1 MNVFTK
7 LLPNLDKNKRKFFKK
22 LSNKM
27 VSSYSLPKK
36 IISPLN
42 NTEIIEREKKRN
54 CNDNN
59 IKINKL
65 NKENFFRKI
74 NKKKNIFKESLKLK
88 DIDDDKNTNK
98 KLFLKEKSYYDL
110 IESEQKEFFL
120 GERFNRKF
128 MNEYNKI
135 KPIHY
140 HSFHKK
146 IK

>member
-7 LLPNLDKNKRKFFKK
+7 LLPNLDKNKRKFFKE

-42 NTEIIEREKKRN
+42 NTEIIEKEKKKN

-59 IKINKL
+59 IKIKIL

-88 DIDDDKNTNK
+88 DIDD
-98 KLFLKEKSYYDL
+98 
-110 IESEQKEFFL
+110 
-120 GERFNRKF
+120 R
-128 MNEYNKI
+128 
-135 KPIHY
+135 
-140 HSFHKK
+140 
-146 IK
+146 